1 MAGEEKVKFL
11 NFCALQGRKREL
23 LLYHAQESAH
33 NQLTIDTTM
42 KTLTW
47 NNANGQ
53 EIKITVSLVSSMVD
67 FDITV
72 AGNNIGQVIG
82 GIKPVIGHPTVT
94 ASLGKLALNAERAE
108 QVKQA
113 IAAVEATRKA
123 SGRSTREIAMD
134 NFDSQGYELARR
146 MVAQA

>member
-1 MAGEEKVKFL
+1 M
-11 NFCALQGRKREL
+11 
-23 LLYHAQESAH
+23 
-33 NQLTIDTTM
+33 T
-42 KTLTW
+42 TLTW
-47 NNANGQ
+47 NNANNQ
-53 EIKITVSLVSSMVD
+53 EIKITVSLVSNMVD

-113 IAAVEATRKA
+113 ITEVEATRKA

-134 NFDSQGYELARR
+134 NFDRQGYDLARR
-146 MVAQA
+146 MASQA

>member
-1 MAGEEKVKFL
+1 
-11 NFCALQGRKREL
+11 
-23 LLYHAQESAH
+23 
-33 NQLTIDTTM
+33 M

-53 EIKITVSLVSSMVD
+53 EIKITVSLVSNMVD

-82 GIKPVIGHPTVT
+82 GIKPVVGHPTVT

-134 NFDSQGYELARR
+134 NFDSQGYDLARR